1 MSTKRLLSALI
12 MLFAVF
18 CVAVAQQPYGGCW
31 HPDNIKDWSPEKDPD
46 AKFNRS
52 TVPLQPR
59 FLDTSI
65 KANANQHAEGKVAAC
80 LTMNPMCSQ
89 TPSQGADN
97 FIGYNPTYW
106 QYMDLL
112 IWWGGSAGEGIII
125 PPSAPVT
132 DIAHLN
138 GVKVLGQLFFPPG
151 AFGGQV
157 EWVKQMLTNEGGTY
171 PYAKKMYE
179 IAAYYGFD
187 GWFVNEETGGGS
199 SSEWTA
205 WVDYFNQ
212 CAQEGGHP
220 EMEIQWYDCGTSIG
234 GYGDMMKLHNTS
246 YFLNYGSPSSSNISS
261 QMAAMEGLGFS
272 KEECFSKLYFGIE
285 VAQGGMNGNASY
297 FKNLFPA
304 DKHNGSIDLFN
315 PEEPIWKEVV
325 KDYLGTTDACGT
337 KAYTAMD
344 KVFSNESRYWT
355 NEQHDPSNTT
365 ARDGGYFPG
374 FANALIERSTI
385 QNLPFITSFSAGLG
399 KHRFVNGEKKGT
411 QDWYHRGMQ
420 DIMPT
425 WRWWVDVAAD
435 RKSDL
440 AFSLNWDD
448 AYNMGTSINVK
459 GTLAANVDYLTRLYK
474 TKLSI
479 SNGDKLQLVFKGAT
493 ASTIQVK
500 LGVAENNNE
509 FTTFNLGSTTTSN
522 GWNVATVD
530 LSSLAGKTVSVIALN
545 FKSATQ
551 QAYEL
556 TLGQL
561 GILPANYAPAST
573 QISNLTILNELTQ
586 DGGDIRA
593 VWDASASKDVHHYNV
608 YMTRNGE
615 KKLVGQTRNEGF
627 YISKFA
633 RTSIEEKSVTVAVT
647 AVTNDL
653 KEGNEITT
661 IVEYPALDKP
671 VVSLKASKTLLNA
684 GEEITIIANATN
696 FPESYQWTIP
706 ENAEK
711 VSQEDNTL
719 TLKFNKE
726 GVYNITVAVS
736 NSEGTTEKT
745 VQNLIEVSDAKA
757 GALSIISVG
766 KTIHS
771 ASGSLPPEDPENL
784 IDGVEVPG
792 STRDKW
798 CIGGKK
804 EHWVIIDLEKSY
816 QIYRFRVFDCG
827 HKENYSDNFKN
838 FKIWVSNDAET
849 WTEPVVDEKGRPENT
864 KDDYIA
870 PIVGRY
876 VKFMPYDEDAPITI
890 RIWEFEVFGLE
901 GGPLFSLPADK
912 TMDINAT
919 EDIEIKYDLNGDEE
933 ADNFGVKVSSD
944 NEDIAAISD
953 FNVNKA
959 TQTVTFKLTAKKM
972 GAANIS
978 VKMTNGEWENEKKC
992 KVEVEDPAY
1001 TNVLSGKTA
1010 SASYWYYGSTWQSA
1024 DTQVLTDNDLSTTWD
1039 ALCYTSGEN
1048 VIITFDCGEIY
1059 NFAKVAFKAQ
1069 QIASDIKVYI
1079 GIKNSD
1085 DSYELAANYTP
1096 TSEVSSVITNDIF
1109 GRYLKLV
1116 VTAPAY
1122 TYFKVAEI
1130 EAYGKLY
1137 EGELPEEPIFASIN
1151 ISSGFNVDV
1160 VAEATP
1166 VSGLFSDG
1174 LDDQGWI
1181 LYGANVQAE
1190 GSLPANGAVT
1200 SKNGIEYQLADYA
1213 QNNAAL
1219 MKEANSATLE
1229 FETEQRANSLY
1240 FLGIS
1245 ANGTST
1251 VSVTA
1256 NYTDGTSASAGNIT
1270 IGDWFGSNES
1280 TVGFYGLGR
1289 VGTGITSEA
1298 VADKIDARYQFRL
1311 FECPVQVDPAKK
1323 VQSVTLNKV
1332 SGGYPA
1338 IFAVAKKEIPVGTG
1352 IENNI
1357 ESGKNGLNIYPSPV
1371 RNGETLY
1378 VESADARLIQL
1389 VTMQGAILLQTQATE
1404 NVTELPINGIAQGI
1418 YLLIVTGNDGS
1429 QTAKVVV
1436 K

>member
-1 MSTKRLLSALI
+1 
-12 MLFAVF
+12 
-18 CVAVAQQPYGGCW
+18 
-31 HPDNIKDWSPEKDPD
+31 
-46 AKFNRS
+46 
-52 TVPLQPR
+52 
-59 FLDTSI
+59 
-65 KANANQHAEGKVAAC
+65 
-80 LTMNPMCSQ
+80 
-89 TPSQGADN
+89 
-97 FIGYNPTYW
+97 
-106 QYMDLL
+106 
-112 IWWGGSAGEGIII
+112 
-125 PPSAPVT
+125 
-132 DIAHLN
+132 
-138 GVKVLGQLFFPPG
+138 
-151 AFGGQV
+151 
-157 EWVKQMLTNEGGTY
+157 
-171 PYAKKMYE
+171 
-179 IAAYYGFD
+179 
-187 GWFVNEETGGGS
+187 
-199 SSEWTA
+199 
-205 WVDYFNQ
+205 
-212 CAQEGGHP
+212 
-220 EMEIQWYDCGTSIG
+220 
-234 GYGDMMKLHNTS
+234 
-246 YFLNYGSPSSSNISS
+246 
-261 QMAAMEGLGFS
+261 
-272 KEECFSKLYFGIE
+272 
-285 VAQGGMNGNASY
+285 
-297 FKNLFPA
+297 
-304 DKHNGSIDLFN
+304 
-315 PEEPIWKEVV
+315 
-325 KDYLGTTDACGT
+325 
-337 KAYTAMD
+337 
-344 KVFSNESRYWT
+344 
-355 NEQHDPSNTT
+355 
-365 ARDGGYFPG
+365 
-374 FANALIERSTI
+374 
-385 QNLPFITSFSAGLG
+385 
-399 KHRFVNGEKKGT
+399 
-411 QDWYHRGMQ
+411 
-420 DIMPT
+420 
-425 WRWWVDVAAD
+425 
-435 RKSDL
+435 
-440 AFSLNWDD
+440 
-448 AYNMGTSINVK
+448 
-459 GTLAANVDYLTRLYK
+459 
-474 TKLSI
+474 
-479 SNGDKLQLVFKGAT
+479 
-493 ASTIQVK
+493 
-500 LGVAENNNE
+500 
-509 FTTFNLGSTTTSN
+509 
-522 GWNVATVD
+522 
-530 LSSLAGKTVSVIALN
+530 
-545 FKSATQ
+545 
-551 QAYEL
+551 
-556 TLGQL
+556 
-561 GILPANYAPAST
+561 
-573 QISNLTILNELTQ
+573 
-586 DGGDIRA
+586 
-593 VWDASASKDVHHYNV
+593 
-608 YMTRNGE
+608 
-615 KKLVGQTRNEGF
+615 
-627 YISKFA
+627 
-633 RTSIEEKSVTVAVT
+633 
-647 AVTNDL
+647 
-653 KEGNEITT
+653 
-661 IVEYPALDKP
+661 
-671 VVSLKASKTLLNA
+671 
-684 GEEITIIANATN
+684 
-696 FPESYQWTIP
+696 
-706 ENAEK
+706 
-711 VSQEDNTL
+711 
-719 TLKFNKE
+719 
-726 GVYNITVAVS
+726 
-736 NSEGTTEKT
+736 
-745 VQNLIEVSDAKA
+745 
-757 GALSIISVG
+757 
-766 KTIHS
+766 
-771 ASGSLPPEDPENL
+771 
-784 IDGVEVPG
+784 
-792 STRDKW
+792 
-798 CIGGKK
+798 
-804 EHWVIIDLEKSY
+804 
-816 QIYRFRVFDCG
+816 
-827 HKENYSDNFKN
+827 
-838 FKIWVSNDAET
+838 
-849 WTEPVVDEKGRPENT
+849 
-864 KDDYIA
+864 
-870 PIVGRY
+870 
-876 VKFMPYDEDAPITI
+876 MPYDEDAPITI

-912 TMDINAT
+912 TMDINTT

-933 ADNFGVKVSSD
+933 ANNFGVKVSSD

-959 TQTVTFKLTAKKM
+959 TQTVTFKLTTKKM

-1096 TSEVSSVITNDIF
+1096 TSEVSSIMTNDMF

-1122 TYFKVAEI
+1122 AYFKVAEI

-1181 LYGANVQAE
+1181 LYGANIQSE

-1200 SKNGIEYQLADYA
+1200 SKNGIEYQLADYT

-1280 TVGFYGLGR
+1280 TVGVYGLGR

-1298 VADKIDARYQFRL
+1298 VADQIDARYQFRL
-1311 FECPVQVDPAKK
+1311 FECPVQVDPTKK

-1357 ESGKNGLNIYPSPV
+1357 ESGKSSLNIYPSPV

-1389 VTMQGAILLQTQATE
+1389 VTMQGAVLLQTQATE

>member
-1 MSTKRLLSALI
+1 M
-12 MLFAVF
+12 V
-18 CVAVAQQPYGGCW
+18 
-31 HPDNIKDWSPEKDPD
+31 
-46 AKFNRS
+46 
-52 TVPLQPR
+52 
-59 FLDTSI
+59 
-65 KANANQHAEGKVAAC
+65 
-80 LTMNPMCSQ
+80 
-89 TPSQGADN
+89 
-97 FIGYNPTYW
+97 
-106 QYMDLL
+106 
-112 IWWGGSAGEGIII
+112 
-125 PPSAPVT
+125 
-132 DIAHLN
+132 
-138 GVKVLGQLFFPPG
+138 
-151 AFGGQV
+151 
-157 EWVKQMLTNEGGTY
+157 
-171 PYAKKMYE
+171 
-179 IAAYYGFD
+179 
-187 GWFVNEETGGGS
+187 
-199 SSEWTA
+199 
-205 WVDYFNQ
+205 
-212 CAQEGGHP
+212 
-220 EMEIQWYDCGTSIG
+220 
-234 GYGDMMKLHNTS
+234 
-246 YFLNYGSPSSSNISS
+246 
-261 QMAAMEGLGFS
+261 
-272 KEECFSKLYFGIE
+272 
-285 VAQGGMNGNASY
+285 
-297 FKNLFPA
+297 
-304 DKHNGSIDLFN
+304 
-315 PEEPIWKEVV
+315 
-325 KDYLGTTDACGT
+325 
-337 KAYTAMD
+337 
-344 KVFSNESRYWT
+344 
-355 NEQHDPSNTT
+355 
-365 ARDGGYFPG
+365 
-374 FANALIERSTI
+374 
-385 QNLPFITSFSAGLG
+385 
-399 KHRFVNGEKKGT
+399 
-411 QDWYHRGMQ
+411 
-420 DIMPT
+420 
-425 WRWWVDVAAD
+425 
-435 RKSDL
+435 
-440 AFSLNWDD
+440 
-448 AYNMGTSINVK
+448 
-459 GTLAANVDYLTRLYK
+459 
-474 TKLSI
+474 
-479 SNGDKLQLVFKGAT
+479 
-493 ASTIQVK
+493 
-500 LGVAENNNE
+500 
-509 FTTFNLGSTTTSN
+509 
-522 GWNVATVD
+522 
-530 LSSLAGKTVSVIALN
+530 
-545 FKSATQ
+545 
-551 QAYEL
+551 
-556 TLGQL
+556 
-561 GILPANYAPAST
+561 
-573 QISNLTILNELTQ
+573 
-586 DGGDIRA
+586 
-593 VWDASASKDVHHYNV
+593 
-608 YMTRNGE
+608 
-615 KKLVGQTRNEGF
+615 
-627 YISKFA
+627 
-633 RTSIEEKSVTVAVT
+633 
-647 AVTNDL
+647 
-653 KEGNEITT
+653 
-661 IVEYPALDKP
+661 
-671 VVSLKASKTLLNA
+671 
-684 GEEITIIANATN
+684 
-696 FPESYQWTIP
+696 
-706 ENAEK
+706 
-711 VSQEDNTL
+711 
-719 TLKFNKE
+719 
-726 GVYNITVAVS
+726 
-736 NSEGTTEKT
+736 
-745 VQNLIEVSDAKA
+745 
-757 GALSIISVG
+757 
-766 KTIHS
+766 
-771 ASGSLPPEDPENL
+771 
-784 IDGVEVPG
+784 
-792 STRDKW
+792 
-798 CIGGKK
+798 K

-816 QIYRFRVFDCG
+816 QIYRFRIFDCG

-912 TMDINAT
+912 TMDINTT

-933 ADNFGVKVSSD
+933 ANNFGVKVSSD

-1096 TSEVSSVITNDIF
+1096 TSEVSSIMTNDMF

-1122 TYFKVAEI
+1122 AYFKVAEI
-1130 EAYGKLY
+1130 ETYGKLY

-1181 LYGANVQAE
+1181 LYGANIQSE

-1200 SKNGIEYQLADYA
+1200 SKNGIEYQLADYT

-1280 TVGFYGLGR
+1280 TVGVYGLGR

-1298 VADKIDARYQFRL
+1298 VADQIDARYQFRL
-1311 FECPVQVDPAKK
+1311 FECPVQVDPTKK

-1357 ESGKNGLNIYPSPV
+1357 ESGKSSLNI
-1371 RNGETLY
+1371 
-1378 VESADARLIQL
+1378 
-1389 VTMQGAILLQTQATE
+1389 
-1404 NVTELPINGIAQGI
+1404 
-1418 YLLIVTGNDGS
+1418 
-1429 QTAKVVV
+1429 
-1436 K
+1436 

>member
-1 MSTKRLLSALI
+1 
-12 MLFAVF
+12 
-18 CVAVAQQPYGGCW
+18 
-31 HPDNIKDWSPEKDPD
+31 
-46 AKFNRS
+46 
-52 TVPLQPR
+52 
-59 FLDTSI
+59 
-65 KANANQHAEGKVAAC
+65 
-80 LTMNPMCSQ
+80 
-89 TPSQGADN
+89 
-97 FIGYNPTYW
+97 
-106 QYMDLL
+106 
-112 IWWGGSAGEGIII
+112 
-125 PPSAPVT
+125 
-132 DIAHLN
+132 
-138 GVKVLGQLFFPPG
+138 
-151 AFGGQV
+151 
-157 EWVKQMLTNEGGTY
+157 
-171 PYAKKMYE
+171 
-179 IAAYYGFD
+179 
-187 GWFVNEETGGGS
+187 
-199 SSEWTA
+199 
-205 WVDYFNQ
+205 
-212 CAQEGGHP
+212 
-220 EMEIQWYDCGTSIG
+220 
-234 GYGDMMKLHNTS
+234 
-246 YFLNYGSPSSSNISS
+246 
-261 QMAAMEGLGFS
+261 
-272 KEECFSKLYFGIE
+272 
-285 VAQGGMNGNASY
+285 
-297 FKNLFPA
+297 
-304 DKHNGSIDLFN
+304 
-315 PEEPIWKEVV
+315 
-325 KDYLGTTDACGT
+325 
-337 KAYTAMD
+337 
-344 KVFSNESRYWT
+344 
-355 NEQHDPSNTT
+355 
-365 ARDGGYFPG
+365 
-374 FANALIERSTI
+374 
-385 QNLPFITSFSAGLG
+385 
-399 KHRFVNGEKKGT
+399 
-411 QDWYHRGMQ
+411 
-420 DIMPT
+420 
-425 WRWWVDVAAD
+425 
-435 RKSDL
+435 
-440 AFSLNWDD
+440 
-448 AYNMGTSINVK
+448 
-459 GTLAANVDYLTRLYK
+459 
-474 TKLSI
+474 
-479 SNGDKLQLVFKGAT
+479 
-493 ASTIQVK
+493 
-500 LGVAENNNE
+500 
-509 FTTFNLGSTTTSN
+509 
-522 GWNVATVD
+522 
-530 LSSLAGKTVSVIALN
+530 
-545 FKSATQ
+545 
-551 QAYEL
+551 
-556 TLGQL
+556 
-561 GILPANYAPAST
+561 
-573 QISNLTILNELTQ
+573 
-586 DGGDIRA
+586 
-593 VWDASASKDVHHYNV
+593 
-608 YMTRNGE
+608 
-615 KKLVGQTRNEGF
+615 
-627 YISKFA
+627 
-633 RTSIEEKSVTVAVT
+633 
-647 AVTNDL
+647 
-653 KEGNEITT
+653 
-661 IVEYPALDKP
+661 
-671 VVSLKASKTLLNA
+671 
-684 GEEITIIANATN
+684 
-696 FPESYQWTIP
+696 
-706 ENAEK
+706 
-711 VSQEDNTL
+711 
-719 TLKFNKE
+719 
-726 GVYNITVAVS
+726 
-736 NSEGTTEKT
+736 
-745 VQNLIEVSDAKA
+745 
-757 GALSIISVG
+757 
-766 KTIHS
+766 
-771 ASGSLPPEDPENL
+771 
-784 IDGVEVPG
+784 
-792 STRDKW
+792 
-798 CIGGKK
+798 
-804 EHWVIIDLEKSY
+804 
-816 QIYRFRVFDCG
+816 
-827 HKENYSDNFKN
+827 
-838 FKIWVSNDAET
+838 
-849 WTEPVVDEKGRPENT
+849 
-864 KDDYIA
+864 
-870 PIVGRY
+870 
-876 VKFMPYDEDAPITI
+876 MPYDEDAPITI

-912 TMDINAT
+912 TMDINTT

-933 ADNFGVKVSSD
+933 ANNFGVKVSSD

-1096 TSEVSSVITNDIF
+1096 TSEVSSIMTNDMF

-1122 TYFKVAEI
+1122 AYFKVAEI

-1181 LYGANVQAE
+1181 LYGANIQSE

-1200 SKNGIEYQLADYA
+1200 SKNGIEYQLADYT

-1280 TVGFYGLGR
+1280 TVGVYGLGR

-1298 VADKIDARYQFRL
+1298 VADQIDARYQFRL
-1311 FECPVQVDPAKK
+1311 FECPVQVDPTKK

-1357 ESGKNGLNIYPSPV
+1357 ESGKSSLNIYPSPV

-1389 VTMQGAILLQTQATE
+1389 VTMQGAVLLQTQATE